1 MTLQDWLDTVDYKIT
16 EGSKFEWECFGDNA
30 YSWLSQAGENTA
42 EVTFD
47 TETKVVYQL
56 RAIDQENGRA
66 YSWLNPGFKDAMYI
80 EAVTLGVDVD
90 VAYDD
95 VKLVDIEVEYDILEK
110 MKAIVNNEPYDTRVV
125 IELDF
130 TPEEEQ
136 MFRSIAEQ
144 KGVTVDELVEIILLE
159 LMEKEKAKSTTDT
172 WEFS

>member
-1 MTLQDWLDTVDYKIT
+1 
-16 EGSKFEWECFGDNA
+16 
-30 YSWLSQAGENTA
+30 
-42 EVTFD
+42 
-47 TETKVVYQL
+47 
-56 RAIDQENGRA
+56 
-66 YSWLNPGFKDAMYI
+66 MYI